1 LLHRRLQ
8 VFEKIQ
14 YYRSMINSPVEEES
28 TMIAYAGAGGVMFV
42 PEAIERKAE
51 KKKEVVRIRRS
62 NDNPKSAPVAKE
74 EVLAAAE

>member
-1 LLHRRLQ
+1 
-8 VFEKIQ
+8 
-14 YYRSMINSPVEEES
+14 
-28 TMIAYAGAGGVMFV
+28 MIAYAGAGGVMFV

-62 NDNPKSAPVAKE
+62 NDNPKSAPVVKDKE